1 MLRSATVKWT
11 PDLER
16 PKRSK
21 DAQWK
26 AAEAAAR
33 SGASTPMAYLKRRHM
48 SNNMIITGTELLRH
62 TPCGQEFGKNGGIER
77 SVTSGLGYVMDN
89 IQIIKGNFFD
99 CSQDMELRA
108 RTGAYCVV
116 KDGRS
121 EGIFDEL
128 PEKYAGAP
136 VTDYGDKLIMP
147 ALVDLHTHAPQYT
160 FHGMGMDL
168 ELLEWLN
175 TYTFPEEARYRD
187 LEYASQAYD
196 IFVDAL
202 TRSGTG
208 RAVIFGTIHTE
219 ATLLLME
226 KLEKS
231 GLVTYVGKVNMDRNS
246 SDNYREETEESLR
259 ETERF
264 VERTHSFRNTF
275 PILTPRFIPTCS
287 DELMRGLSAIQK
299 RTGLPAQS
307 HLSENRSEIEWV
319 KELVPDAAF
328 YGDAYDIFGLFG
340 GECRTVMAHCVS
352 SGKEEIERMAQKGV
366 FVAHCPNSNTNISS
380 GIAPVRKLLDAGI
393 RVGLGSDVAGGHSL
407 SLFDEMVSAVQVSNL
422 RWRCIDQNDRQLSMT
437 EVFYMATR
445 GGGEFF
451 GKVGSFDRGYEFD
464 ALVVD
469 DSGLAG
475 MIKPDP
481 AHRFL
486 RSLYLS
492 HECLLAAKYVNGN
505 KIL

>member
-33 SGASTPMAYLKRRHM
+33 SGASTPMAYLKRRQM

-62 TPCGQEFGKNGGIER
+62 APCGQEFGKNGGIER
-77 SVTSGLGYVMDN
+77 SVTSGWGYVMDN

-116 KDGRS
+116 KDGIS

-136 VTDYGDKLIMP
+136 VTDYGDMLIMP

-246 SDNYREETEESLR
+246 PDNYREETAQSLR

-264 VERTHSFRNTF
+264 VEEALSFRSTF

-422 RWRCIDQNDRQLSMT
+422 RWRCIDPNDRQLSMT
-437 EVFYMATR
+437 EVFYMPTR

-469 DSGLAG
+469 DCGLAG

-492 HECLLAAKYVNGN
+492 HECLLAAKYVKGN

>member
-21 DAQWK
+21 DTQWK

-62 TPCGQEFGKNGGIER
+62 APCGQEFGKNGGIER
-77 SVTSGLGYVMDN
+77 SVTSGWGYVMDN

-116 KDGRS
+116 KDGIS

-128 PEKYAGAP
+128 PEKYAGAQ
-136 VTDYGDKLIMP
+136 VTDYGDMLIMP

-246 SDNYREETEESLR
+246 PDNYREETAQSLR

-264 VERTHSFRNTF
+264 VEEALSFRSTF

-469 DSGLAG
+469 DCGLAG

-492 HECLLAAKYVNGN
+492 HECLLAAKYVKGN

>member
-1 MLRSATVKWT
+1 
-11 PDLER
+11 
-16 PKRSK
+16 
-21 DAQWK
+21 
-26 AAEAAAR
+26 
-33 SGASTPMAYLKRRHM
+33 
-48 SNNMIITGTELLRH
+48 
-62 TPCGQEFGKNGGIER
+62 
-77 SVTSGLGYVMDN
+77 MDN

-136 VTDYGDKLIMP
+136 VTDYGDMLIMP

-246 SDNYREETEESLR
+246 PDNYREETAQSLR

-264 VERTHSFRNTF
+264 VEEALSFRSTF

-492 HECLLAAKYVNGN
+492 HECLLAAKYVKGN

>member
-1 MLRSATVKWT
+1 
-11 PDLER
+11 
-16 PKRSK
+16 
-21 DAQWK
+21 
-26 AAEAAAR
+26 
-33 SGASTPMAYLKRRHM
+33 
-48 SNNMIITGTELLRH
+48 
-62 TPCGQEFGKNGGIER
+62 
-77 SVTSGLGYVMDN
+77 MDT

-99 CSQDMELRA
+99 CAQDRQLRV
-108 RTGAYCVV
+108 RSGAYCVV
-116 KDGRS
+116 KDGVT

-128 PEKYAGAP
+128 PEKYTGVQ
-136 VTDYGDKLIMP
+136 VTDYGDRMIMP
-147 ALVDLHTHAPQYT
+147 ALVDLHTHASQYT

-187 LEYASQAYD
+187 PEYASQAYD
-196 IFVDAL
+196 VFVNDL
-202 TRSGTG
+202 VRSGTG

-246 SDNYREETEESLR
+246 PDNYREETAQSLR

-264 VERTHSFRNTF
+264 VEEALSFRSTF

-492 HECLLAAKYVNGN
+492 HECLLAAKYVKGN

>member
-1 MLRSATVKWT
+1 
-11 PDLER
+11 
-16 PKRSK
+16 
-21 DAQWK
+21 
-26 AAEAAAR
+26 
-33 SGASTPMAYLKRRHM
+33 
-48 SNNMIITGTELLRH
+48 
-62 TPCGQEFGKNGGIER
+62 
-77 SVTSGLGYVMDN
+77 MDN

-99 CSQDMELRA
+99 CSQDMELRT
-108 RTGAYCVV
+108 RIGAYCVV
-116 KDGRS
+116 KDGIS

-136 VTDYGDKLIMP
+136 VTDYGDMMIMP

-246 SDNYREETEESLR
+246 PDNYREETEGSLR

-264 VERTHSFRNTF
+264 VEKAHSFRNTF

-492 HECLLAAKYVNGN
+492 HECLLAAKYVKGN

>member
-1 MLRSATVKWT
+1 M
-11 PDLER
+11 
-16 PKRSK
+16 
-21 DAQWK
+21 
-26 AAEAAAR
+26 
-33 SGASTPMAYLKRRHM
+33 SGW
-48 SNNMIITGTELLRH
+48 
-62 TPCGQEFGKNGGIER
+62 
-77 SVTSGLGYVMDN
+77 GYSMDT

-99 CSQDMELRA
+99 CAQDRQLRV
-108 RTGAYCVV
+108 RCGAYCVV
-116 KDGRS
+116 KDRVT

-128 PEKYAGAP
+128 PEKYTGVQ
-136 VTDYGDKLIMP
+136 VTDYGDRMIMP
-147 ALVDLHTHAPQYT
+147 ALVDLHTHASQYT

-196 IFVDAL
+196 AFVNDL
-202 TRSGTG
+202 VRSGTG
-208 RAVIFGTIHTE
+208 RAVIFGTIHRE

-246 SDNYREETEESLR
+246 PDNYREQTEDSLR

-264 VERTHSFRNTF
+264 VEEAASFRNTS

-287 DELMRGLSAIQK
+287 DELMRGLSDIQK
-299 RTGLPAQS
+299 RTGLAVQS

-319 KELVPDAAF
+319 KELVPAAAF
-328 YGDAYDIFGLFG
+328 YGDAYDLFGLFG
-340 GECRTVMAHCVS
+340 GACRTVMAHCVS
-352 SGKEEIERMAQKGV
+352 SGREEIERMARNGV

-422 RWRCIDQNDRQLSMT
+422 RWRCVDENDRQLSMT
-437 EVFYMATR
+437 EAFYMATR

-464 ALVVD
+464 ALVID

-475 MIKPDP
+475 TRKTD
-481 AHRFL
+481 AEHRFL

-492 HECLLAAKYVNGN
+492 HECTIAAKYVQGN

>member
-62 TPCGQEFGKNGGIER
+62 APCGQEFGKNGGIER
-77 SVTSGLGYVMDN
+77 SVTSGWGYVMDN

-136 VTDYGDKLIMP
+136 VTDYGDMLIMP

-246 SDNYREETEESLR
+246 PDNYREETEGSLR

-264 VERTHSFRNTF
+264 VEKAHSFRNTF

-469 DSGLAG
+469 DCGLAG

-492 HECLLAAKYVNGN
+492 HECLLAAKYVKGN

>member
-1 MLRSATVKWT
+1 MILLHGDIVYSESAEKLTVR
-11 PDLER
+11 EN
-16 PKRSK
+16 S
-21 DAQWK
+21 
-26 AAEAAAR
+26 
-33 SGASTPMAYLKRRHM
+33 YL
-48 SNNMIITGTELLRH
+48 SVDD
-62 TPCGQEFGKNGGIER
+62 GK
-77 SVTSGLGYVMDN
+77 V
-89 IQIIKGNFFD
+89 
-99 CSQDMELRA
+99 
-108 RTGAYCVV
+108 
-116 KDGRS
+116 
-121 EGIFDEL
+121 EGIYGRV
-128 PEKYAGAP
+128 PEKYKGVP
-136 VTDYGDKLIMP
+136 VEDYGRDLIIP
-147 ALVDLHTHAPQYT
+147 AFSDLHVHAPQ
-160 FHGMGMDL
+160 FEQRGIGMDL
-168 ELLEWLN
+168 LLSDWLS

-187 LEYASQAYD
+187 PEYASQAYD
-196 IFVDAL
+196 VFVNDL
-202 TRSGTG
+202 VRSGTG
-208 RAVIFGTIHTE
+208 RAVIFGTIHRE

-246 SDNYREETEESLR
+246 PDNYREQTEDSLR

-264 VERTHSFRNTF
+264 VEEAVSFRNTS

-287 DELMRGLSAIQK
+287 DELMRGLSDIQK
-299 RTGLPAQS
+299 RTGLPVQS

-328 YGDAYDIFGLFG
+328 YGDAYDLFGLFG

-352 SGKEEIERMAQKGV
+352 SGREEIERMARNGV

-380 GIAPVRKLLDAGI
+380 GIAPVRKLLDAGV

-422 RWRCIDQNDRQLSMT
+422 RWRCVDENDRQLSMT
-437 EVFYMATR
+437 ESFYMATR

-464 ALVVD
+464 ALVID

-475 MIKPDP
+475 TRKTD
-481 AHRFL
+481 AEHRFL

-492 HECLLAAKYVNGN
+492 HDCTIAAKYVKGN